1 MGRASSGFQAGLVL
15 VALLACKSGVNDE
28 SRVKGPAGPQDIG
41 LSSATRD
48 LECDK
53 ATGLRIEA
61 CRIAKEFAKG
71 TPPPTWSASG
81 REVWFGRT
89 YRSVAGEADSTELY
103 FLQVQ
108 PGHPP
113 AIELSAEESKGTL
126 SVEGSSRDLFPETP
140 AEKAEA
146 EGLLAALKSGAPV
159 PSSGAL
165 TFLRTATPKNG
176 YRAMASTKGA
186 SNLIVARFPVFIRT
200 SGNHLVMV
208 EPHEKGGGWFSEL
221 WKLPPG

>member
-1 MGRASSGFQAGLVL
+1 VR
-15 VALLACKSGVNDE
+15 DE
-28 SRVKGPAGPQDIG
+28 SQVKGLDGPQDIG

-53 ATGLRIEA
+53 ATGLRAEA

-71 TPPPTWSASG
+71 TPPPAWSTSG

-89 YRSVAGEADSTELY
+89 YRSVAGEPDSTELY

-126 SVEGSSRDLFPETP
+126 NVEGSSRDLFPENP
-140 AEKAEA
+140 AEKADA
-146 EGLLAALKSGAPV
+146 ESMLTALKSGAAL
-159 PSSGAL
+159 PSNGAV
-165 TFLRTATPKNG
+165 TFVRTATPKNG
-176 YRAMASTKGA
+176 YRAMARTKGA
-186 SNLIVARFPVFIRT
+186 SNMIVARFPVFIRT

-208 EPHEKGGGWFSEL
+208 EPHEKGGGWFSEV